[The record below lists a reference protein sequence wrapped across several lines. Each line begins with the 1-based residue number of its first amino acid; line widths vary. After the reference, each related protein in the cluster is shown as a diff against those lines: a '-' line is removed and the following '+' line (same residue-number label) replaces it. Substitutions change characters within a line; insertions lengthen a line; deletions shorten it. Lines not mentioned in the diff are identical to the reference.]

1 MVQKQGFKLGKQCS
15 LRLKQLGFNRFAGFA
30 SCFIVLELQLSE
42 AHLHVCV
49 HSDRH
54 FIAHVK

>member
-1 MVQKQGFKLGKQCS
+1 MLVQKQGFKLGKQCS
-15 LRLKQLGFNRFAGFA
+15 LRLKQLEVCGI
-30 SCFIVLELQLSE
+30 CILFIVLDLQPSE

-54 FIAHVK
+54 FIARVK